1 MTAAIFRTGYPAC
14 ASDNFDIA
22 GYRSRDQYFVSMLY
36 VVCLPFEVR
45 KEFIVLSVVNDNTS
59 GEKGP
64 QLVRLGIFADSIAAF
79 SPIGFCGLGIVLGFR
94 SLKMYTVY
102 SPMSLYSAGG
112 RRKKEKKKRRN
123 CGDYSMPGHTIEC
136 TDTTGWLDSS
146 NTLSPATS
154 KQGINS
160 DIPFISH
167 MDEIYHGSNQVQS
180 INAVLVKMFYPKN
193 QSHKLISP
201 LHMASVIPSFS
212 TKCCQRGP
220 PLSFRHR

>member
-1 MTAAIFRTGYPAC
+1 MTT
-14 ASDNFDIA
+14 
-22 GYRSRDQYFVSMLY
+22 
-36 VVCLPFEVR
+36 
-45 KEFIVLSVVNDNTS
+45 
-59 GEKGP
+59 
-64 QLVRLGIFADSIAAF
+64 RLGRKAPDSFVWGFLQILLQHFF
-79 SPIGFCGLGIVLGFR
+79 SDGFCGLGIVLAFR
-94 SLKMYTVY
+94 SLKMYTVH
-102 SPMSLYSAGG
+102 SPMSLYSTGG
-112 RRKKEKKKRRN
+112 RRKKKKKRRRN

-136 TDTTGWLDSS
+136 TYTTGWLDSS
-146 NTLSPATS
+146 NNLSSTTS

-160 DIPFISH
+160 DIPFIPH

-220 PLSFRHR
+220 PLSFRRR